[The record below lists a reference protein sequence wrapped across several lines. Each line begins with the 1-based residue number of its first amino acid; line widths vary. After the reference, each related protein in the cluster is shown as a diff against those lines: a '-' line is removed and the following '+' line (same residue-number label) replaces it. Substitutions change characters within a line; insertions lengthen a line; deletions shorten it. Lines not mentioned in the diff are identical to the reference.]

1 VVLVEYENDGEE
13 SPAGGSKARK
23 GSWRVELLAE
33 AFEAGWV
40 VVEEVPGIMR
50 LGGREVAMERLLGG
64 GPMEAE
70 ARFSAIDRVGEIGE
84 GFVEVF
90 ALELLREWCWYGT

>member
-1 VVLVEYENDGEE
+1 MRSNTVVLVEYEKDGEE

-33 AFEAGWV
+33 AFEARWGLV
-40 VVEEVPGIMR
+40 EVPGIMR

-64 GPMEAE
+64 GPREAE
-70 ARFSAIDRVGEIGE
+70 VRFSAMDRVGEIGE

-90 ALELLREWCWYGT
+90 TLELLREWC